1 MLPPLDGIL
10 IVDGIFDGLLMVID
24 GDPLCADGILDGF
37 FFSSP
42 DSSSEDM
49 LPPLDGILIVDGIF
63 DGLLMAIDG
72 DPLLVDGILD
82 GFFFSSPDS
91 SSEDML
97 PPLEG
102 VLDLVDG
109 IFDGLLMVIDGDPL
123 CADGILDGFFFS
135 SPDSSSEDMFPSLD
149 GILDGFLSFL
159 VGMSTTVKGFFDRD
173 CDGVWQ
179 TGAAVGASVPHVA
192 EAMTAD
198 ATKSNVRVVGAFIVL
213 MWDWD
218 GQVGSN
224 CGEGVELM
232 FENIKNTRG

>member
-1 MLPPLDGIL
+1 
-10 IVDGIFDGLLMVID
+10 MVID
-24 GDPLCADGILDGF
+24 GDPLCVDGILDGF